1 MQRISYRRVAGHAEH
16 LHDFLRVSVLCV
28 YLFHFFCIFVASF
41 NLKDAAKLVKFYEL
55 TSIFSQFFTNM
66 KERLKQLIDYYGI
79 STNLFSQKIGVS
91 EGAIRKILTQN
102 TTIRSDTLEKISQ
115 NFTEINMDWLIT
127 GRGEMLLKNLQEV
140 GSSESSDNIKSLIEI
155 LNRTLIEKD
164 KQIDRLLSIIEQGKV

>member
-1 MQRISYRRVAGHAEH
+1 M
-16 LHDFLRVSVLCV
+16 
-28 YLFHFFCIFVASF
+28 
-41 NLKDAAKLVKFYEL
+41 KDAAKVVKFYEP

-115 NFTEINMDWLIT
+115 NFTEINIDWLIT
-127 GRGEMLLKNLQEV
+127 GRGEMLL
-140 GSSESSDNIKSLIEI
+140 ESPQKGDGVADSDNISRLIGI
-155 LNRTLIEKD
+155 LQDTLVEKD

>member
-1 MQRISYRRVAGHAEH
+1 
-16 LHDFLRVSVLCV
+16 
-28 YLFHFFCIFVASF
+28 
-41 NLKDAAKLVKFYEL
+41 
-55 TSIFSQFFTNM
+55 M

>member
-1 MQRISYRRVAGHAEH
+1 M
-16 LHDFLRVSVLCV
+16 
-28 YLFHFFCIFVASF
+28 
-41 NLKDAAKLVKFYEL
+41 KD
-55 TSIFSQFFTNM
+55 
-66 KERLKQLIDYYGI
+66 RLKQLIDYYGI

-127 GRGEMLLKNLQEV
+127 GRGEMLLDNPQES
-140 GSSESSDNIKSLIEI
+140 GCFANSDNISRLIGI
-155 LNRTLIEKD
+155 LQDTLVEKD

>member
-1 MQRISYRRVAGHAEH
+1 
-16 LHDFLRVSVLCV
+16 
-28 YLFHFFCIFVASF
+28 
-41 NLKDAAKLVKFYEL
+41 
-55 TSIFSQFFTNM
+55 M

-91 EGAIRKILTQN
+91 EGTIRKILTQN